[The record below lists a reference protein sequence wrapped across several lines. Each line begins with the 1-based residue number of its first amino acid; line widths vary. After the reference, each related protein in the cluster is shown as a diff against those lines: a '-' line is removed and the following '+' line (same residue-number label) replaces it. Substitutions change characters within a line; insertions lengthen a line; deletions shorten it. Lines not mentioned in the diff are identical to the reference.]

1 LNPGKRFERKFRE
14 SLGLLPGWHM
24 RIIDGGDRLHETM
37 PADFWYFPKGGGAVM
52 VECKAVRGKSLP
64 ASRVTQLDELVR
76 FSRNSG
82 TCRAIVAA
90 NFYGE
95 DVRKDNRCLLMEAE
109 TFAAL
114 LGGKRKSV
122 PLRAFE
128 ALGVEAPKIKGN
140 IWDLSALES
149 AGPFFEK
156 ETA

>member
-1 LNPGKRFERKFRE
+1 MNPGKRFERKFRE

-95 DVRKDNRCLLMEAE
+95 DVRKDNRCLLMDAE
-109 TFAAL
+109 TFAAI
-114 LGGKRKSV
+114 LGGRRKSV

-140 IWDLSALES
+140 IWDLSALEPS
-149 AGPFFEK
+149 GQLYERG
-156 ETA
+156 TA